1 MALVLWLFQSRRP
14 SAPTP
19 KSKYFNHVCPV
30 VHVVYH
36 HHCTTNS
43 NPLFTITTLPHISPP
58 HSASTLPPISLPYST
73 TASASIS
80 VSSNP
85 TFSPFHFITTTT
97 KPLLSPDNIWPPS
110 QPQPVSVPLVLGSI
124 LALTTLT
131 GILAVMIYHR
141 QRNHPQ
147 VEAVPT
153 APPLSIKEEPT
164 PEVSDSPKR
173 VDPCNCARMEPRNC
187 VLDHIVIYDVW

>member
-43 NPLFTITTLPHISPP
+43 NPLFTITTLPPISPP

-97 KPLLSPDNIWPPS
+97 QTSVTTRQHMASKPTTTSIRAPRAGEYLGSNNINRHPRSDDLPSSTQPPS
-110 QPQPVSVPLVLGSI
+110 GRGS
-124 LALTTLT
+124 ADS
-131 GILAVMIYHR
+131 
-141 QRNHPQ
+141 
-147 VEAVPT
+147 T
-153 APPLSIKEEPT
+153 AAFDQGRADT
-164 PEVSDSPKR
+164 R
-173 VDPCNCARMEPRNC
+173 GF
-187 VLDHIVIYDVW
+187 

>member
-36 HHCTTNS
+36 HHCITCITNS
-43 NPLFTITTLPHISPP
+43 NPLFTTTTTTL
-58 HSASTLPPISLPYST
+58 APISLPYST

-97 KPLLSPDNIWPPS
+97 QTTEASKPTTTSIGAPRAGEY
-110 QPQPVSVPLVLGSI
+110 LGSSYI
-124 LALTTLT
+124 NRRPRGDDLPSSTQLASGT
-131 GILAVMIYHR
+131 GSA
-141 QRNHPQ
+141 
-147 VEAVPT
+147 T
-153 APPLSIKEEPT
+153 AA
-164 PEVSDSPKR
+164 SDR
-173 VDPCNCARMEPRNC
+173 GRA
-187 VLDHIVIYDVW
+187 YFA

>member
-43 NPLFTITTLPHISPP
+43 NPLFTITTLPPISPP

-85 TFSPFHFITTTT
+85 TFSPFHFITSTTQTSVTT
-97 KPLLSPDNIWPPS
+97 KPTATSIRAPRAGEY
-110 QPQPVSVPLVLGSI
+110 LGSNNI
-124 LALTTLT
+124 
-131 GILAVMIYHR
+131 
-141 QRNHPQ
+141 NHHPHSGHLQ
-147 VEAVPT
+147 SSTQPASDRT
-153 APPLSIKEEPT
+153 
-164 PEVSDSPKR
+164 SDSNPSHSTASSGK
-173 VDPCNCARMEPRNC
+173 A
-187 VLDHIVIYDVW
+187 